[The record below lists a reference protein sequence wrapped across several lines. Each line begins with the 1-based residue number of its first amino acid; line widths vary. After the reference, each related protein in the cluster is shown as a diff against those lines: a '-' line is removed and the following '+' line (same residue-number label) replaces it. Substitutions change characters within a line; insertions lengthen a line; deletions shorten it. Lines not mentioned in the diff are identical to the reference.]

1 MPSPIP
7 VTRLLPRDFG
17 LELGVCSS
25 PLTKQSGD
33 TTLRVPVIAFHGK
46 LACRL
51 WSSVI
56 HWRELRDLEPI
67 GSGGFGLVSK
77 ATYLGETVAMKRVR
91 CAKNKLASR
100 QSFWAELNAAHLR
113 HENLVRVIAA
123 STQSNAD
130 DGVIGT
136 IIMEYAGD
144 LNLQQLIYS
153 AAEPLRR
160 ESCVRHAT
168 DVARALRHL
177 HAHGVVHLD
186 LKPANVLVSHAG
198 VCKLADFGCSLK
210 LEIARDRDATPRRM
224 EIGGT
229 YTHRAPELLRG
240 EEVTPARTS
249 TRSASHCG
257 SCSHVSRPMKESDST
272 FCTPW
277 SLSTCAQIST
287 SRCSTRP
294 AQLRTSSVG
303 AGARNRTKDRV
314 QSSCLQSSQSSTM
327 ILINLQNLLH
337 YLKTN
342 TLPWY
347 TALTHGMSKENDK
360 ESTGRGD

>member
-17 LELGVCSS
+17 LNLGVCSS
-25 PLTKQSGD
+25 PLTKQLGHA
-33 TTLRVPVIAFHGK
+33 TLRVPVNAFHGK

-56 HWRELRDLEPI
+56 HWRELDDLEPI
-67 GSGGFGLVSK
+67 GSGGFGLVFR
-77 ATYLGETVAMKRVR
+77 ATYFGETVAVKRVK

-123 STQSNAD
+123 STQDNGEDSLGASG

-144 LNLQQLIYS
+144 VNLQQAIYS
-153 AAEPLRR
+153 AAEPLRP
-160 ESCVRHAT
+160 ESCVRYAT
-168 DVARALRHL
+168 DMARGLCHL

-186 LKPANVLVSHAG
+186 LKPANVIVSRAG

-210 LEIARDRDATPRRM
+210 LEVVCDRDASARRM

-240 EEVTPARTS
+240 EDATPGADVYSFGVTFWQLL
-249 TRSASHCG
+249 TRDPPYEGERQHILYAVVAFNLRPDLNK
-257 SCSHVSRPMKESDST
+257 HVFSQSEPGRSFKE
-272 FCTPW
+272 
-277 SLSTCAQIST
+277 LL
-287 SRCSTRP
+287 SRCWSAEPSQRP
-294 AQLRTSSVG
+294 SAKQLLAELSEF
-303 AGARNRTKDRV
+303 
-314 QSSCLQSSQSSTM
+314 
-327 ILINLQNLLH
+327 
-337 YLKTN
+337 
-342 TLPWY
+342 PP
-347 TALTHGMSKENDK
+347 
-360 ESTGRGD
+360 

>member
-17 LELGVCSS
+17 LKLCVCSS
-25 PLTKQSGD
+25 PLTKQSGHA
-33 TTLRVPVIAFHGK
+33 TLRVPVNTFHGK

-56 HWRELRDLEPI
+56 HWRELCNLEPI
-67 GSGGFGLVSK
+67 GSGGFGLVFR
-77 ATYLGETVAMKRVR
+77 ATYFGETVAVKRVK

-123 STQSNAD
+123 STQANAD
-130 DGVIGT
+130 DVLGQSGDSVIGT
-136 IIMEYAGD
+136 VIMEYAGD
-144 LNLQQLIYS
+144 VNLQQVIYNAS
-153 AAEPLRR
+153 EPLRP
-160 ESCVRHAT
+160 ESCVRYAA

-186 LKPANVLVSHAG
+186 LKPANVIVSWTG

-210 LEIARDRDATPRRM
+210 VELGRDRDASARRM

-240 EEVTPARTS
+240 EDVTPGADVYSFGVTLWQLL
-249 TRSASHCG
+249 TREPPYEGERQHILYAVVAFNLRPDLNK
-257 SCSHVSRPMKESDST
+257 HVFSPSGPGRSLKE
-272 FCTPW
+272 
-277 SLSTCAQIST
+277 LL
-287 SRCSTRP
+287 SRCWSTEPSQRP
-294 AQLRTSSVG
+294 SAEQL
-303 AGARNRTKDRV
+303 
-314 QSSCLQSSQSSTM
+314 
-327 ILINLQNLLH
+327 
-337 YLKTN
+337 
-342 TLPWY
+342 
-347 TALTHGMSKENDK
+347 LTELSKFPP
-360 ESTGRGD
+360 

>member
-17 LELGVCSS
+17 LKLGVCSS
-25 PLTKQSGD
+25 PLTKHFEHS
-33 TTLRVPVIAFHGK
+33 TLRVPVNAIHAK

-56 HWRELRDLEPI
+56 HWRELCDLESI
-67 GSGGFGLVSK
+67 GSGGFGLVFK
-77 ATYLGETVAMKRVR
+77 ATYFGEIVAVKRVK

-123 STQSNAD
+123 STQSNGD
-130 DGVIGT
+130 EQLGGCSSSVIGT

-144 LNLQQLIYS
+144 VNLQQLIYS
-153 AAEPLRR
+153 AAEPLCT
-160 ESCVRHAT
+160 ESCVRYAA

-177 HAHGVVHLD
+177 HANGIVHLD
-186 LKPANVLVSHAG
+186 LKPANVIVSPGG

-210 LEIARDRDATPRRM
+210 VELVLDRDSSARRM

-240 EEVTPARTS
+240 EEVTPAADVYSFGVTLWQLL
-249 TRSASHCG
+249 TREPPYEGERQHILYAVVAFNLRPDLNKHVFTAGQG
-257 SCSHVSRPMKESDST
+257 SSFKE
-272 FCTPW
+272 
-277 SLSTCAQIST
+277 LL
-287 SRCSTRP
+287 SRCWSAEPSQRP
-294 AQLRTSSVG
+294 NAEQL
-303 AGARNRTKDRV
+303 
-314 QSSCLQSSQSSTM
+314 
-327 ILINLQNLLH
+327 
-337 YLKTN
+337 
-342 TLPWY
+342 
-347 TALTHGMSKENDK
+347 LTDLSMEFP
-360 ESTGRGD
+360 T